1 MPMGKVTVVTSVDEE
16 ESRRQAEE
24 TSKKGVDVFLAG
36 GNSRTFS
43 MFTLKIGEDEP
54 ILTSI
59 FASDWW

>member
-1 MPMGKVTVVTSVDEE
+1 MTSVDEE

-36 GNSRTFS
+36 GNSRIFS
-43 MFTLKIGEDEP
+43 MFTLKVGEDEP